1 MEKEQ
6 EQPHELT
13 TKEQKF
19 LDSYGIAA
27 DAKIPFHI
35 RAPKTLFWLMF
46 LSSGFY
52 GLYWFYKNWEAVT
65 TVTEHKISPFWRTIF
80 TIFYAWPLFKIMVLQ
95 AKVRGFDKN
104 YSGGWL
110 AIGYIFVPA
119 IVSSL
124 YHPEKYDAGTILF
137 EFVSVAVSVW
147 FLIRVEEA
155 ATFAVQHDSLGG
167 TGNVYGEVTWFE
179 KKFVAAGLIFVLG
192 LYLLLIFSQ
201 P

>member
-1 MEKEQ
+1 MTSESTKSDD
-6 EQPHELT
+6 LT
-13 TKEQKF
+13 AKEQKF
-19 LDSYGIAA
+19 LDSYGIAP

-35 RAPKTLFWLMF
+35 RAPKTLFWLMI

-52 GLYWFYKNWEAVT
+52 GFYWFYKNWQAVT

-95 AKVRGFDKN
+95 AKLRGFDKN

-110 AIGYIFVPA
+110 ALGYIFVPA

-124 YHPEKYDAGTILF
+124 YHPETYDAGTILF
-137 EFVSVAVSVW
+137 EFISVAVSVW
-147 FLIRVEEA
+147 FLVRAEEP

-167 TGNVYGEVTWFE
+167 TGNVYGEVTLFE
-179 KKFVAAGLIFVLG
+179 KKFAAAGLLFVLA